1 MEPILTVE
9 QMRCLDGY
17 YIENVVDGQE
27 LMRRAG
33 VALAEV
39 IESSQKIVFFCGGGN
54 NGGDGYATTFELL
67 NRNATFEEIDMF
79 YIKPPRSEESRFFF
93 DNINDERVN
102 VKDFESYNG
111 ECDYD
116 CVVDCLLGTGF
127 SGVPS
132 GKVSDAINIIN
143 NLSLNRPSI
152 KTISMDINSGINGD
166 TGDGE
171 LFVKSDLTLSIGY
184 KKRGFLNPEFEKAC
198 KKLENVNIGYELS
211 KDNLSPFDGEED
223 ILWV

>member
-9 QMRCLDGY
+9 QMRRLDEY

-33 VALAEV
+33 VALAEA

-54 NGGDGYATTFELL
+54 NGGDGYA
-67 NRNATFEEIDMF
+67 ATFALLDRKASFEKIDMF
-79 YIKPPRSEESRFFF
+79 YIKPPRSDESRFFF
-93 DNINDERVN
+93 DNIDDERVN
-102 VKDFESYNG
+102 VKDFESYND

-127 SGVPS
+127 SGSPT
-132 GKVSDAINIIN
+132 GKASDAIEIIN
-143 NLSLNRPSI
+143 NLSLNCSSI
-152 KTISMDINSGINGD
+152 KTVSMDINSGINGD
-166 TGDGE
+166 TGTGE

-184 KKRGFLNPEFEKAC
+184 KKRGFLNPEFKKAC
-198 KKLENVNIGYELS
+198 KKLENINIGYKLS
-211 KDNLSPFDGEED
+211 KDKLSPFDGEED